1 MVDRL
6 RFDDE
11 VVVVT
16 GAGSGLGR
24 AYALELAARGAKL
37 VVNDL
42 GGSTDG
48 QGSDASAAARVV
60 AEIEAQGGEAV
71 ARFDSVATP
80 AGGKAIVARAPAKW
94 GRREALSPYAGHCGR
109 RILAKPTFCHA

>member
-71 ARFDSVATP
+71 ASFASVATP
-80 AGGKAIVARAPAKW
+80 AGGKALAAAT
-94 GRREALSPYAGHCGR
+94 
-109 RILAKPTFCHA
+109 LAKRGRLAALISNAERSEKPR